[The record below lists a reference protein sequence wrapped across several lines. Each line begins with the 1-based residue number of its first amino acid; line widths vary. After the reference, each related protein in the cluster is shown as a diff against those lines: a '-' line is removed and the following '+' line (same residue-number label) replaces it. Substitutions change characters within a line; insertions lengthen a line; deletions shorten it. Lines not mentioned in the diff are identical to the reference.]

1 MHYEQLV
8 TISSDYTFRQSLTIS
23 STLTTLID
31 VLITALNKAYNE
43 ISYRGS
49 LDGERGTLEL

>member
-23 STLTTLID
+23 STLTMLID
-31 VLITALNKAYNE
+31 VLITALNKTYNE

-49 LDGERGTLEL
+49 LDGERETLEL